1 MNRFA
6 MLLKRRR
13 AVGSAVLVA
22 VLLLAVGAGWAAAA
36 DKSNTLQGC
45 SKKSNGALRLA
56 NKCKKSERRVSWDI
70 AGPAGPPG
78 SNGSN
83 GAPGPVGPP
92 GDTGAPGPKGDTG
105 ATGIAS
111 VVTRTTSFTFPAN
124 NGATGQVLDGHAV
137 CNSGE
142 SALGGGWSM
151 DPNTSVGTQPNTVI
165 LQNRPALAD
174 GNAPANGGTSLGWYV
189 QAMRNS
195 DLIATTVT
203 VYVLCGS

>member
-1 MNRFA
+1 M
-6 MLLKRRR
+6 
-13 AVGSAVLVA
+13 
-22 VLLLAVGAGWAAAA
+22 
-36 DKSNTLQGC
+36 
-45 SKKSNGALRLA
+45 
-56 NKCKKSERRVSWDI
+56 SWDI
-70 AGPAGPPG
+70 AGPPGPPG
-78 SNGSN
+78 SNGLN

-124 NGATGQVLDGHAV
+124 NGTTGQVLDGHAV

-165 LQNRPALAD
+165 LQNRPALAN
-174 GNAPANGGTSLGWYV
+174 GSAPLAVAESSSCRRPALPSSGPAFALRLITGG
-189 QAMRNS
+189 
-195 DLIATTVT
+195 
-203 VYVLCGS
+203 